1 MTIHTPLHTACRLML
16 ATMLGLSIAGCG
28 QDKAAPEAS
37 ASAAAS
43 AAPAA
48 SGTAAATDAMD
59 VIVPAAM
66 ASQFKVAPVAQ
77 VKLAITQEISGR
89 IEANEREVARIG
101 AGVTGRVT
109 QVLAEVGD
117 RVKAGQVLAHVASP
131 ELSSA
136 QLTYLRAHA
145 TAQQAERAAERAR
158 QLIQA
163 DVIGSAELQRRESE
177 LSVARAEL
185 RAAGDQLALLGI
197 PRDAIAKL
205 KDSGSLYPHALVV
218 ASQSGVIIDRKVSQG
233 QVAQPGDPLF
243 TVADLSNVWVVG
255 ALPERDASGAQA
267 GQTVEINVPAIGKTL
282 SGKVVRVGD
291 TVSPETRT
299 VPIRTQVANPGQ
311 ALKPQ
316 MLATMKLA
324 GAAVDTLAV
333 PSLAVVRD
341 NDKDHVYVQTAP
353 DRFRL
358 TPVTLGPASEG
369 MRPVVSGLKVGTSVV
384 IEGAF
389 HLNNERKRAELE

>member
-1 MTIHTPLHTACRLML
+1 MMTLTPLQQASRLML
-16 ATMLGLSIAGCG
+16 AAMLGLSIAGCG
-28 QDKAAPEAS
+28 QDKADT
-37 ASAAAS
+37 
-43 AAPAA
+43 APAA
-48 SGTAAATDAMD
+48 SGAAAAASQAA
-59 VIVPAAM
+59 PADDPMLVVVKPEM
-66 ASQFKVAPVAQ
+66 AAQFKVAAVAQ
-77 VKLAITQEISGR
+77 VKLAVTQEISGR
-89 IEANEREVARIG
+89 IEANERAVARIG
-101 AGVTGRVT
+101 AGATGRVT
-109 QVLAEVGD
+109 EVLAEVGD

-131 ELSSA
+131 ELSAA

-197 PRDAIAKL
+197 PRDGIAKL

-218 ASQSGVIIDRKVSQG
+218 ASHSGVIIDRKVSQG

-255 ALPERDASGAQA
+255 ALPERDAASAHT
-267 GQTVEINVPAIGKTL
+267 GQTVEISVPAIGQSL

-333 PSLAVVRD
+333 PAVAVVRD
-341 NDKDHVYVQTAP
+341 NDRDHVYVQTAP
-353 DRFRL
+353 NTFRL
-358 TPVTLGPASEG
+358 TPVTLGAASDG
-369 MRPVVSGLKVGTSVV
+369 QRPVSRGLNAGDKGV